1 MVITSNHSKIG
12 TLLILSVSPKPFL
25 CCVNQPIIST
35 DVKPDDVLNFMRK
48 DGVNMG
54 CDAMCVEYNFAIQP
68 KGRMAVYFIHLVLAV
83 F

>member
-1 MVITSNHSKIG
+1 MS
-12 TLLILSVSPKPFL
+12 
-25 CCVNQPIIST
+25 
-35 DVKPDDVLNFMRK
+35 KPDDVLNFMRK